1 MASPPCTVAAH
12 ERASARQFRPLR
24 TVMRAAIRRDFAYT
38 TGMAFIMIVDDA
50 VDSCEPLAKYLEK
63 SGHEVKCVPNGREA
77 LASVIA
83 RTPDVVVLD
92 LLMPEMDGPSFL
104 EVTRSYLRL
113 QSLPVVVLTAM
124 ADGPLVE
131 RARNTKVNAILV
143 KNKATFEDIAQAIAE
158 ALHRLPT

>member
-1 MASPPCTVAAH
+1 
-12 ERASARQFRPLR
+12 
-24 TVMRAAIRRDFAYT
+24 
-38 TGMAFIMIVDDA
+38 MAFIMIVDDA

-63 SGHEVKCVPNGREA
+63 SGHEVQCVPNGREA

-113 QSLPVVVLTAM
+113 QSLPVRAP
-124 ADGPLVE
+124 PLDE
-131 RARNTKVNAILV
+131 ARLDPSR
-143 KNKATFEDIAQAIAE
+143 EDLLRGDLGLIGG
-158 ALHRLPT
+158 RR